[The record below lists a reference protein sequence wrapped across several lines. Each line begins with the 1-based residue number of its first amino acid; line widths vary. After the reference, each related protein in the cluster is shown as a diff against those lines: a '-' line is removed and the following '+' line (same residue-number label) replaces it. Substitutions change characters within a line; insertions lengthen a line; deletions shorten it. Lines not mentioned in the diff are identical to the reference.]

1 MDPSDA
7 SDPGLKPSHLAG
19 FDECGHTN
27 LSAGRPDTIDDL
39 NTAAAVAIETDMTAL
54 NISTMLSAEA
64 RELSILMEIRSTLI
78 KEEASIKRVKAD
90 GVREAINKIT
100 NLLKIILTERSSLR
114 KARRVLDE
122 AVKTNGPSQR
132 DVNILT
138 VVTES
143 LDRQEAGIAA
153 HSRQLEKMEGILT
166 SQAKP
171 VELTKPRGLADGNQE
186 EWTDA
191 VKRRPKSDGPVDQKK
206 ESSQAQKIVRP
217 RNPAILIRTDANA
230 FPALAKKL
238 RGDSSIASGEKIK
251 AKRKTRNGDMLLE
264 VNEQET
270 TIGALKE
277 EISKLVEGEAVT
289 VSALSQRSVVE
300 LRDVDSWSDRD
311 EVTQALASVS
321 GLPKKDVQII
331 SLRRTLVAPR

>member
-19 FDECGHTN
+19 SDECGHTN
-27 LSAGRPDTIDDL
+27 LTAGGPVTIDDL

-54 NISTMLSAEA
+54 NISTMLTAEA
-64 RELSILMEIRSTLI
+64 RELSILMEIRSTLS

-100 NLLKIILTERSSLR
+100 NLLNIVLTERSSLR
-114 KARRVLDE
+114 KARRMLVE

-132 DVNILT
+132 DVNILA

-143 LDRQEAGIAA
+143 LARQEAGIAA

-186 EWTDA
+186 EWTDV

-206 ESSQAQKIVRP
+206 ESSQAQKIARP
-217 RNPAILIRTDANA
+217 RNPAILIRTDAKA

-238 RGDSSIASGEKIK
+238 RGDSSIAPG
-251 AKRKTRNGDMLLE
+251 
-264 VNEQET
+264 
-270 TIGALKE
+270 
-277 EISKLVEGEAVT
+277 
-289 VSALSQRSVVE
+289 
-300 LRDVDSWSDRD
+300 
-311 EVTQALASVS
+311 
-321 GLPKKDVQII
+321 KK
-331 SLRRTLVAPR
+331 